1 MHQKVLIALVTLVTM
16 GLLLAVGVWAYDDAQ
31 KDQIAPGIKVGG
43 VDIGGR
49 DADSARKLIEEKVV
63 APLKQP
69 VVVSYQGTDYTLSP
83 KRLHE
88 KADVNGMVQE
98 AIDRSRQG
106 NILDRVS
113 RYAGGGDVNVNLE
126 PRVGYDKSAVKD
138 FVNELAGKIDQDAVN
153 ATVVPSGGRLRQEAG
168 QPGLAIEASKMTAA
182 INHAA
187 RSPGRDQAIPAVV
200 TQTKPDVSK
209 KDLAQA
215 YPRYIYVDRSAFT
228 LRFYHHLKL
237 EKSYTIAVGQ
247 QGLETPGRPLPR
259 AGQADRSLLARP
271 QLGVGGQPGRPGDP
285 TRAGGSAQGPLDRDL
300 RRRRHP
306 RHRRALLARLGSL
319 ARVRANGD
327 SRRDRPLQP
336 RSGRRP
342 HFHSVTSHVRAR
354 RVQAPGGEVMSMGA
368 PAPEVTL
375 SESWN
380 EALALFDRDLSA
392 RSAAEATRK
401 AYSND
406 VGQLAAWADSMDRD
420 PASLGHRELRR
431 FAAVL
436 SERGISK
443 AGVARKLAA
452 IRAFYGALVRSG
464 DLASN
469 PADLVATPKQ
479 DRKLPRV
486 LSREEM
492 QNLLDG
498 IPAGTPLEM
507 RDRAMLELAYSCGL
521 RAEEVV
527 NLNLDSPDFDGERL
541 RIEGKGG
548 KTRLVPMGEPAQ
560 AALTRYLERGR
571 RTLVAAG
578 SEDALLVSKSGR
590 RLHPSDVR
598 RRLQRWV
605 REAAIAGGVS
615 PHALRHSFATH
626 LLEGGAD
633 LRSIQELLGHASLST
648 TQVYTQVEPSWLQ
661 SQYARSHPR
670 A

>member
-1 MHQKVLIALVTLVTM
+1 M
-16 GLLLAVGVWAYDDAQ
+16 Y
-31 KDQIAPGIKVGG
+31 
-43 VDIGGR
+43 
-49 DADSARKLIEEKVV
+49 
-63 APLKQP
+63 
-69 VVVSYQGTDYTLSP
+69 
-83 KRLHE
+83 
-88 KADVNGMVQE
+88 
-98 AIDRSRQG
+98 
-106 NILDRVS
+106 
-113 RYAGGGDVNVNLE
+113 
-126 PRVGYDKSAVKD
+126 
-138 FVNELAGKIDQDAVN
+138 
-153 ATVVPSGGRLRQEAG
+153 
-168 QPGLAIEASKMTAA
+168 
-182 INHAA
+182 
-187 RSPGRDQAIPAVV
+187 
-200 TQTKPDVSK
+200 
-209 KDLAQA
+209 
-215 YPRYIYVDRSAFT
+215 
-228 LRFYHHLKL
+228 
-237 EKSYTIAVGQ
+237 
-247 QGLETPGRPLPR
+247 
-259 AGQADRSLLARP
+259 
-271 QLGVGGQPGRPGDP
+271 
-285 TRAGGSAQGPLDRDL
+285 
-300 RRRRHP
+300 
-306 RHRRALLARLGSL
+306 
-319 ARVRANGD
+319 
-327 SRRDRPLQP
+327 
-336 RSGRRP
+336 
-342 HFHSVTSHVRAR
+342 
-354 RVQAPGGEVMSMGA
+354 MGA
-368 PAPEVTL
+368 PAPQVTL
-375 SESWN
+375 SESWT

-406 VGQLAAWADSMDRD
+406 VGQLAIWADSLDRD
-420 PASLGHRELRR
+420 PASLGHRDLRR

-464 DLASN
+464 HAASN

-560 AALTRYLERGR
+560 AALSRYLERAR
-571 RTLVAAG
+571 RTLVGVG
-578 SEDALLVSKSGR
+578 SEEALLVSKSGR

-598 RRLQRWV
+598 RRLERWV

-633 LRSIQELLGHASLST
+633 LRTIQELLGHASLST

>member
-1 MHQKVLIALVTLVTM
+1 MYM
-16 GLLLAVGVWAYDDAQ
+16 G
-31 KDQIAPGIKVGG
+31 
-43 VDIGGR
+43 
-49 DADSARKLIEEKVV
+49 S
-63 APLKQP
+63 
-69 VVVSYQGTDYTLSP
+69 
-83 KRLHE
+83 
-88 KADVNGMVQE
+88 
-98 AIDRSRQG
+98 
-106 NILDRVS
+106 
-113 RYAGGGDVNVNLE
+113 
-126 PRVGYDKSAVKD
+126 
-138 FVNELAGKIDQDAVN
+138 
-153 ATVVPSGGRLRQEAG
+153 
-168 QPGLAIEASKMTAA
+168 
-182 INHAA
+182 
-187 RSPGRDQAIPAVV
+187 
-200 TQTKPDVSK
+200 
-209 KDLAQA
+209 
-215 YPRYIYVDRSAFT
+215 
-228 LRFYHHLKL
+228 
-237 EKSYTIAVGQ
+237 
-247 QGLETPGRPLPR
+247 
-259 AGQADRSLLARP
+259 
-271 QLGVGGQPGRPGDP
+271 
-285 TRAGGSAQGPLDRDL
+285 
-300 RRRRHP
+300 
-306 RHRRALLARLGSL
+306 
-319 ARVRANGD
+319 
-327 SRRDRPLQP
+327 
-336 RSGRRP
+336 
-342 HFHSVTSHVRAR
+342 
-354 RVQAPGGEVMSMGA
+354 

-375 SESWN
+375 SESWGD
-380 EALALFDRDLSA
+380 ALAVFDRDLTA

-406 VGQLAAWADSMDRD
+406 VGQLAAWADAMDRE
-420 PASLGHRELRR
+420 PASLGHRDLRR

-464 DLASN
+464 TVASN

-527 NLNLDSPDFDGERL
+527 NLKVDSPDFDGERL

-571 RTLVAAG
+571 RTLVGVG

-598 RRLQRWV
+598 RRLERWV

-661 SQYARSHPR
+661 TQYARSHPR

>member
-1 MHQKVLIALVTLVTM
+1 M
-16 GLLLAVGVWAYDDAQ
+16 Y
-31 KDQIAPGIKVGG
+31 
-43 VDIGGR
+43 
-49 DADSARKLIEEKVV
+49 
-63 APLKQP
+63 
-69 VVVSYQGTDYTLSP
+69 
-83 KRLHE
+83 
-88 KADVNGMVQE
+88 
-98 AIDRSRQG
+98 
-106 NILDRVS
+106 
-113 RYAGGGDVNVNLE
+113 
-126 PRVGYDKSAVKD
+126 
-138 FVNELAGKIDQDAVN
+138 
-153 ATVVPSGGRLRQEAG
+153 
-168 QPGLAIEASKMTAA
+168 
-182 INHAA
+182 
-187 RSPGRDQAIPAVV
+187 
-200 TQTKPDVSK
+200 
-209 KDLAQA
+209 
-215 YPRYIYVDRSAFT
+215 
-228 LRFYHHLKL
+228 
-237 EKSYTIAVGQ
+237 
-247 QGLETPGRPLPR
+247 
-259 AGQADRSLLARP
+259 
-271 QLGVGGQPGRPGDP
+271 
-285 TRAGGSAQGPLDRDL
+285 
-300 RRRRHP
+300 
-306 RHRRALLARLGSL
+306 
-319 ARVRANGD
+319 
-327 SRRDRPLQP
+327 
-336 RSGRRP
+336 
-342 HFHSVTSHVRAR
+342 
-354 RVQAPGGEVMSMGA
+354 MGA
-368 PAPEVTL
+368 RAPEVTL
-375 SESWN
+375 SESWTK
-380 EALALFDRDLSA
+380 ALALFDRDLSA

-406 VGQLAAWADSMDRD
+406 VGQLAAWADAIERD
-420 PASLGHRELRR
+420 PESLDHRDLRR

-452 IRAFYGALVRSG
+452 IRAFYGALLRSG
-464 DLASN
+464 TVTSN

-492 QNLLDG
+492 QTLLDG

-527 NLNLDSPDFDGERL
+527 NLNTDSPDFDGERL

-560 AALTRYLERGR
+560 AALTGYLERGR
-571 RTLVAAG
+571 RALVGAG
-578 SEDALLVSKSGR
+578 DEHALLVSKSGR

>member
-1 MHQKVLIALVTLVTM
+1 MYM
-16 GLLLAVGVWAYDDAQ
+16 GV
-31 KDQIAPGIKVGG
+31 
-43 VDIGGR
+43 
-49 DADSARKLIEEKVV
+49 
-63 APLKQP
+63 
-69 VVVSYQGTDYTLSP
+69 
-83 KRLHE
+83 
-88 KADVNGMVQE
+88 
-98 AIDRSRQG
+98 
-106 NILDRVS
+106 
-113 RYAGGGDVNVNLE
+113 
-126 PRVGYDKSAVKD
+126 
-138 FVNELAGKIDQDAVN
+138 
-153 ATVVPSGGRLRQEAG
+153 
-168 QPGLAIEASKMTAA
+168 
-182 INHAA
+182 
-187 RSPGRDQAIPAVV
+187 
-200 TQTKPDVSK
+200 
-209 KDLAQA
+209 
-215 YPRYIYVDRSAFT
+215 
-228 LRFYHHLKL
+228 
-237 EKSYTIAVGQ
+237 
-247 QGLETPGRPLPR
+247 
-259 AGQADRSLLARP
+259 
-271 QLGVGGQPGRPGDP
+271 
-285 TRAGGSAQGPLDRDL
+285 
-300 RRRRHP
+300 
-306 RHRRALLARLGSL
+306 
-319 ARVRANGD
+319 
-327 SRRDRPLQP
+327 
-336 RSGRRP
+336 
-342 HFHSVTSHVRAR
+342 
-354 RVQAPGGEVMSMGA
+354 
-368 PAPEVTL
+368 PAPEVPL
-375 SESWN
+375 SQAWSK
-380 EALALFDRDLSA
+380 ALAMFDRDLSA

-406 VGQLAAWADSMDRD
+406 VGQLAAWADAIDRD
-420 PASLGHRELRR
+420 PAALDHRDLRR

-464 DLASN
+464 EVAAN

-492 QNLLDG
+492 QTLLDR
-498 IPAGTPLEM
+498 IPTGTPLEM

-527 NLNLDSPDFDGERL
+527 NLNTDSPDFDGERL

-571 RTLVAAG
+571 RTLVGAG
-578 SEDALLVSKSGR
+578 AEDALLVSKSGR

-598 RRLQRWV
+598 RRLERWV